1 MVVLQHKGCQYK
13 ISTLFL
19 LWALFQPH
27 NIRSWGRGGL
37 VEFFGP
43 LVLVGFLLFSFG
55 RSASSGR
62 VGVIPAHSLK
72 EREIGVEI
80 LGTAL
85 FFGGPD
91 LNDEE
96 CCVFKCF
103 FRSLGVPL
111 SFCKC
116 CVGAMEVH
124 CFLSR

>member
-1 MVVLQHKGCQYK
+1 M
-13 ISTLFL
+13 
-19 LWALFQPH
+19 A
-27 NIRSWGRGGL
+27 
-37 VEFFGP
+37 FFGP

-91 LNDEE
+91 LTNEE
-96 CCVFKCF
+96 YSVFWCF
-103 FRSLGVPL
+103 FGL
-111 SFCKC
+111 S
-116 CVGAMEVH
+116 V
-124 CFLSR
+124 FLCLFANAVLVQWKHTAS